1 MTTVGGLSSP
11 SEKTDVKTSTWSSQ
25 LTRAFLIIC
34 VIVFTAVQLRR
45 AWVSDDAFITF
56 RTVDNFLHGYGLVW
70 NISERVQTY
79 THPLW
84 MLVLSAAGSI
94 THELVF
100 TSMILSILISLAVV
114 VLFITRI
121 AISPLSALFAV
132 VVLILSNAFV
142 DYSTSGLENP
152 LSHLLLVIFFVIFF
166 NQKNSFKKIFWLSFV
181 ASLGALNRLDLMLI
195 FAPPLFYSVY
205 EARQIKGI
213 VYLLAGQL
221 PLILWEIFSL
231 TYYGFLFPNTAY
243 AKLNTGIPST
253 DLAIQGLLY
262 LRDSLQ
268 ADPITLVI
276 IASGIILAFISKEKK
291 NIWIA
296 TGVILYLLYTVKIGG
311 DFMSGRF
318 LAAPVLCSLVIISRF
333 NLSSLP
339 ALQVSF
345 LFSATLILG
354 LLSPTPTLNFR
365 ETYLTPKQRSA
376 MVNNAKI
383 SNERRYYNWSNGIW
397 RIDPNVDIPDHPYAL
412 DGLQARENG
421 AGVVRRIT
429 VGMFAYYA
437 GPKVFVLD
445 ELALGDPLLARLPAK
460 RVTRWRIG
468 HFQRTIPDGYL
479 ETLQSGENRLADANL
494 AKFYDQLNLIT
505 RGDLFLPERLTA
517 ILKMNTRQYNSLIDF
532 DTYRYPKQV
541 RATLDQ
547 VNIPKAE
554 GTAWDAPG
562 NIIFQDSGIE
572 VEMIGAPKTSQLEL
586 SLAGANNYQIQ
597 FMKSDQVISQVNLSL
612 TGKGKGLRIACIQ
625 IPDKANQEGYDFLRI
640 FPTQGDANTSL
651 GYLSQGYCSTY

>member
-1 MTTVGGLSSP
+1 
-11 SEKTDVKTSTWSSQ
+11 
-25 LTRAFLIIC
+25 
-34 VIVFTAVQLRR
+34 
-45 AWVSDDAFITF
+45 
-56 RTVDNFLHGYGLVW
+56 
-70 NISERVQTY
+70 
-79 THPLW
+79 
-84 MLVLSAAGSI
+84 
-94 THELVF
+94 
-100 TSMILSILISLAVV
+100 
-114 VLFITRI
+114 
-121 AISPLSALFAV
+121 
-132 VVLILSNAFV
+132 
-142 DYSTSGLENP
+142 
-152 LSHLLLVIFFVIFF
+152 
-166 NQKNSFKKIFWLSFV
+166 
-181 ASLGALNRLDLMLI
+181 
-195 FAPPLFYSVY
+195 
-205 EARQIKGI
+205 
-213 VYLLAGQL
+213 
-221 PLILWEIFSL
+221 
-231 TYYGFLFPNTAY
+231 
-243 AKLNTGIPST
+243 
-253 DLAIQGLLY
+253 
-262 LRDSLQ
+262 
-268 ADPITLVI
+268 
-276 IASGIILAFISKEKK
+276 
-291 NIWIA
+291 
-296 TGVILYLLYTVKIGG
+296 
-311 DFMSGRF
+311 
-318 LAAPVLCSLVIISRF
+318 
-333 NLSSLP
+333 
-339 ALQVSF
+339 
-345 LFSATLILG
+345 
-354 LLSPTPTLNFR
+354 
-365 ETYLTPKQRSA
+365 